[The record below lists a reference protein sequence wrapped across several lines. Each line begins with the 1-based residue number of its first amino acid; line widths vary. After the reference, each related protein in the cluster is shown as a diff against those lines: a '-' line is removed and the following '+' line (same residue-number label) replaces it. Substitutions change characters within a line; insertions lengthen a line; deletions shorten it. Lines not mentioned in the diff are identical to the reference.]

1 MSYSLRSVVSALRC
15 LCAPLS
21 LRSVVSA
28 LRCLCAPLSLR
39 SVVPLLM
46 ASLSLFAISASA
58 QTHGAF
64 QATYSGGSVTGKV
77 LAANGGPA
85 TCSNTPQV
93 SPFTSSGG
101 QYAGSATVSASTDS
115 GGGTNQC
122 SANIP
127 DPNGSVPSALTA
139 TLTWQTDP
147 ANPGELP
154 PSCAIVT
161 QTDDASWTMS
171 ADSSSPGSGT
181 VSNGLGGTV
190 VPNPGGAGAV
200 CNSTAYSVWTAS
212 GSPAPSSFPE
222 TCSPTVS
229 FSGTSGPG
237 YSHAGL
243 SGSVSA
249 AYRVSAS
256 PVFINIGGTYNP
268 SANDYHVL
276 TGQQITASLSGIPS
290 GFTVTKYTWNQP
302 SATCFKT
309 YNEKATSNPL
319 VALGTSDLSGPA
331 AGSTS
336 VAPLAF
342 YDSAAEN
349 VTVTCTVSINAPDGT
364 ALSVTATSPT
374 INVLKPTVTTWGI
387 NTGTDVQNGIST
399 GLGVSHQSGLIT
411 ALEIWGGI
419 TINEPKL
426 GTTTVGGQ
434 GCIAQII
441 TADADTATGTTTG
454 GTGVTWIDVVK
465 NANGKFV
472 ASQTPALDT
481 GLPFPFGY
489 KLGANGVMNTVTNT
503 GSSAF
508 SVSQSGYS
516 GDAPDLSMFP
526 GGGINWTNVF
536 FSSTYNTYVMYQPPG
551 GVWVPLQMI
560 TWSYALTAKPTPGG
574 PYTNPA
580 DQSQWAVFTPTF
592 SGGIPSNTNTP
603 PTWGA
608 VEASP
613 LYFGP
618 VSP

>member
-1 MSYSLRSVVSALRC
+1 MSY
-15 LCAPLS
+15 S

-276 TGQQITASLSGIPS
+276 TGQQITASLSGIPT
-290 GFTVTKYTWNQP
+290 GFTVTKYTW
-302 SATCFKT
+302 AVGGDAFKT
-309 YNEKATSNPL
+309 YNEKATSNQL
-319 VALGTSDLSGPA
+319 VALGSADLTGPA
-331 AGSTS
+331 VGSTT
-336 VAPLAF
+336 VTPLHF
-342 YDSAAEN
+342 YDRAKEDL
-349 VTVTCTVSINAPDGT
+349 TVTCTVSVTAPDGT
-364 ALSVTATSPT
+364 PLSLTATSPQ
-374 INVLKPTVTTWGI
+374 INVLKPTATWAVETGNVYYNRVTNAYGLYPAFGTGFTDGVYWHNALVTVPAPFSGGTCCFTQLAQPNHQYNGKGVGQY
-387 NTGTDVQNGIST
+387 NTLNSLDNSFKYFDYSWLAGSAGTENDSPAIQ
-399 GLGVSHQSGLIT
+399 T
-411 ALEIWGGI
+411 ANGI
-419 TINEPKL
+419 TIGDTL
-426 GTTTVGGQ
+426 
-434 GCIAQII
+434 
-441 TADADTATGTTTG
+441 TANDTLQA
-454 GTGVTWIDVVK
+454 W
-465 NANGKFV
+465 
-472 ASQTPALDT
+472 L
-481 GLPFPFGY
+481 
-489 KLGANGVMNTVTNT
+489 
-503 GSSAF
+503 
-508 SVSQSGYS
+508 
-516 GDAPDLSMFP
+516 
-526 GGGINWTNVF
+526 
-536 FSSTYNTYVMYQPPG
+536 MYQPTG
-551 GVWVPLQMI
+551 GVWVPLKMYSY
-560 TWSYALTAKPTPGG
+560 TWAVTLTWADPGVTWTVSGATPPPPNPGPSYTPALTNDPPLWNTIL
-574 PYTNPA
+574 TNR
-580 DQSQWAVFTPTF
+580 
-592 SGGIPSNTNTP
+592 
-603 PTWGA
+603 
-608 VEASP
+608 E
-613 LYFGP
+613 
-618 VSP
+618 